1 MVEPLQI
8 ATAATALSIVVLVGL
23 TIVWLRNYRE
33 FGTPLVLALAV
44 FGVVLLLENAVA
56 LYFLLDSME
65 MLYAADMTVHRWVAS
80 LRSLQLLALLAL
92 GWATMQ

>member
-23 TIVWLRNYRE
+23 TVVWLRNYRE

-65 MLYAADMTVHRWVAS
+65 MLYAADTTVHRWVAS